1 MDRVVLGG
9 FSQGAVMSWAMAL
22 GPDRPRPAAV
32 IGMSGFLPRVDGWPL
47 SPERLVGVPVA
58 VAHGTLDPVIP
69 ARFGEEA
76 ADVLEA
82 AGVEVLRLFS
92 AVPHTVDPAWLPQL
106 REVVA
111 RAIPA

>member
-1 MDRVVLGG
+1 MLGG
-9 FSQGAVMSWAMAL
+9 FSQGAVMSWAMGL

-32 IGMSGFLPRVDGWPL
+32 VALSGFLPRVEGCRAR
-47 SPERLVGVPVA
+47 PERLAGVPVA
-58 VAHGTLDPVIP
+58 VAHGSLDPVIP
-69 ARFGEEA
+69 ARFGAEA

-82 AGVEVLRLFS
+82 AGADVLRLES
-92 AVPHTVDPAWLPQL
+92 PVPHTIDPAWLPPL